1 MPSAKRRS
9 QLLLVRLVFQCA
21 LGKGQTA
28 ITIPTQASDSGGS
41 GFLKFQ
47 AKGGEGLVGLVSALL
62 GEEGLE
68 FRFDRRLTLFGHGA
82 EQVFALMGNTP
93 WALRRGELEFNRI
106 EHGLV
111 AGGEPQVSLLKAA
124 WLELFESVRPGRLIL
139 SLPVREAQDCAH
151 ARQRDANAG
160 ENGPLGS
167 LAVLADAEGGA
178 SCANVLIA
186 GGHGSC
192 FPNRILRTQRVEQP

>member
-1 MPSAKRRS
+1 MSNVVYRKSELARHGNTSNVERTKDGKEHQATRILVALGRI
-9 QLLLVRLVFQCA
+9 QLGIGFFAFCKAAFTAVVGAAGFPVRFGNV
-21 LGKGQTA
+21 GKGQTA

-111 AGGEPQVSLLKAA
+111 AGGEPQVSLLKGCVA
-124 WLELFESVRPGRLIL
+124 
-139 SLPVREAQDCAH
+139 
-151 ARQRDANAG
+151 
-160 ENGPLGS
+160 
-167 LAVLADAEGGA
+167 
-178 SCANVLIA
+178 
-186 GGHGSC
+186 
-192 FPNRILRTQRVEQP
+192 